1 MFSIKITLQENQ
13 KWMSIR
19 RIYLQDNPNEQE
31 NDYFNEEEKLS
42 AKILLLDM
50 TNKLDAMKEDIYMK
64 HKVF

>member
-1 MFSIKITLQENQ
+1 MFSTLQENE

-19 RIYLQDNPNEQE
+19 RIYLQDNSNEQE

-64 HKVF
+64 HEVS